1 MPSPVRI
8 DCSGD
13 ELFLALVSMI
23 QVTRPSLLT
32 PAGDGFDV
40 DVAPLLAQ
48 KDLNENERLVLRLYG
63 ILSSAADS
71 ARFAFDLTPAET
83 ERLSRALSLV
93 EASRQWPV
101 DAVALSRSLR
111 RRLQPG

>member
-1 MPSPVRI
+1 MRLE
-8 DCSGD
+8 CTAD
-13 ELFLALVSMI
+13 ELFLGLVSML
-23 QVTRPSLLT
+23 QVTRPALLT

-48 KDLNENERLVLRLYG
+48 KELSEDERLVLRLYG
-63 ILSSAADS
+63 VLSSAADS

-83 ERLSRALSLV
+83 DRLCRALSLV
-93 EASRQWPV
+93 EASRQWPP

-111 RRLQPG
+111 RRLGSAPPGG